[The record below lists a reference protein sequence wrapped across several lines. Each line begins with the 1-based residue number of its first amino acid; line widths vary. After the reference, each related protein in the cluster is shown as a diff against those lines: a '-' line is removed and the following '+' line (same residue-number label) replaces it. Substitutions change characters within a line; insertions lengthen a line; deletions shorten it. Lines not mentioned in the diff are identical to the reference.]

1 MTTKNTTRPA
11 MDAGIT
17 VADALASHIEELV
30 LSLERAQAVLTSFA
44 REYVDISD
52 PSIFSALAMDSE
64 HYHGLFEAFA
74 YMLADI
80 RRDTDVIAREAVAVL
95 ADRLEA

>member
-1 MTTKNTTRPA
+1 MTTKKTTRPA
-11 MDAGIT
+11 MDAGISA
-17 VADALASHIEELV
+17 ADAVASHVEELV

-44 REYVDISD
+44 REYVDIPD
-52 PSIFSALAMDSE
+52 ASIVSAIALDSG
-64 HYHGLFEAFA
+64 HYHGLFEALA

-80 RRDTDVIAREAVAVL
+80 RRDTDVIAREAASVL